1 MSEPYRKG
9 DRWYIKLNNGYEIEF
24 VSNKEAWEWYEANN

>member
-9 DRWYIKLNNGYEIEF
+9 DRWYIKLANGYEMEF
-24 VSNKEAWEWYEANN
+24 VSSEEAWAYYDENH